1 MKTLTAKIE
10 VIEHQRSSG
19 ARYLIIDALRFV
31 LAFWVVMGHNGGLPP
46 LFVSL
51 DSSRIGHL
59 LSKAWGTGVF
69 GTPAVIGFFVISGF
83 CIHLPFS
90 NREDMPVLRFYLRRY
105 TRILVPVLAV
115 LVLYKL
121 VSGKVEFSGEHSIL
135 WNSTLWSIACEEI
148 YYASYPLLRMAR
160 HKFGWAPLL
169 TASFA
174 ASQVVTLSH
183 RGAREWIELGP
194 FLTALILLPVWLLG
208 CLLAEQSGRLP
219 QISSSREIWL
229 WRGIA
234 WGASWACEMLH
245 FHAGI
250 AQTLTSAWFGIIFYW
265 WIRKEIQY
273 GKYKSPN
280 RLLVLG
286 GAWSY
291 SLYLIHPPIID
302 YFWLHHLANF
312 ASLPYWFLSTLA
324 VLAGSYVFAL
334 LIEFPSHRLA
344 RKISLRRRVPVVT
357 LSSET
362 AA

>member
-1 MKTLTAKIE
+1 MTTMAPRAE
-10 VIEHQRSSG
+10 VTEHERSSG
-19 ARYLIIDALRFV
+19 RRYLVIDALRFV
-31 LAFWVVMGHNGGLPP
+31 LAFWVVMGHNGGPPP

-51 DSSRIGHL
+51 DATKVGHL
-59 LSKAWGTGVF
+59 LSKAWFTSVF

-90 NREDMPVLRFYLRRY
+90 NREQLPVFRFYLRRY

-115 LVLYKL
+115 LVLYRILNGKL
-121 VSGKVEFSGEHSIL
+121 EFTGDHSIL

-148 YYASYPLLRMAR
+148 YYASYPLLRIAR
-160 HKFGWAPLL
+160 QRFGWAALL
-169 TASFA
+169 TGAFIASA
-174 ASQVVTLSH
+174 IVSLSQRS
-183 RGAREWIELGP
+183 AKDWIEIGP
-194 FLTALILLPVWLLG
+194 FLTALLLLPVWLLG

-219 QISSSREIWL
+219 QLSSSREIWM

-234 WGASWACEMLH
+234 WTASWAIEMLH

-250 AQTLTSAWFGIIFYW
+250 PQTQTCAWFGIVFYW

-273 GKYKSPN
+273 GQYRSPSK
-280 RLLVLG
+280 LLVLG

-302 YFWLHHLANF
+302 YFWLRQLVNF
-312 ASLPYWFLSTLA
+312 GSLRYWLLSTLA
-324 VLAGSYVFAL
+324 VLILSYIFAI

-344 RKISLRRRVPVVT
+344 RRIGLRRRAFV
-357 LSSET
+357 
-362 AA
+362 AAASA